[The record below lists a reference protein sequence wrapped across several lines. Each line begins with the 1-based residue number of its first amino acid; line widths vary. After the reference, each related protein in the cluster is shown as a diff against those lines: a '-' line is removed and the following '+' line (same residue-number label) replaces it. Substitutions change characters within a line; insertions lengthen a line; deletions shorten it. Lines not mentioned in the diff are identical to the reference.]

1 MFLAS
6 ALSKPLLWAYVQ
18 YVRTF
23 RIPYVPLWSVCTIL
37 SSSHFLMSGL
47 GEHGGKGYG
56 KIVPYAGRKRWF
68 RPYYGGPLQPGSYR
82 SQSND
87 GDGPTTQP
95 NAVSSAAAGGVALTS
110 ANLDT
115 FLGKTDTVNSIRKV
129 ITTMHD
135 RLEPLLFPGH
145 DDGSFTGDGPTTQPN
160 AVLSGWFQTERFYFD
175 FERPGSADIFF
186 PAYCA
191 RFRRLGELP
200 ASVDRQIGLC
210 ILHDTAHEFPYN
222 GARSDSMALYF
233 GMQSG
238 LDLQGSVSYG
248 WVSRQHV
255 WHPYCG
261 FCQKEWVGWY
271 CVQCNTQH

>member
-1 MFLAS
+1 
-6 ALSKPLLWAYVQ
+6 
-18 YVRTF
+18 
-23 RIPYVPLWSVCTIL
+23 
-37 SSSHFLMSGL
+37 MSGL
-47 GEHGGKGYG
+47 GEHGGKRYG
-56 KIVPYAGRKRWF
+56 KIIPYARSADRYS
-68 RPYYGGPLQPGSYR
+68 PYYDGPLKPGAYR
-82 SQSND
+82 SQCKG
-87 GDGPTTQP
+87 GDGPTTQSNP
-95 NAVSSAAAGGVALTS
+95 VSSAAAGGVALTS
-110 ANLDT
+110 ENLDT
-115 FLGKTDTVNSIRKV
+115 FLGKTATVNSLRNNMHAIKAQMRAHDISQDSLLDR
-129 ITTMHD
+129 ITA
-135 RLEPLLFPGH
+135 LFAFLVTP

-160 AVLSGWFQTERFYFD
+160 AVLSGWFQTERFYRGD
-175 FERPGSADIFF
+175 ERPGSADIFF
-186 PAYCA
+186 PAYWA
-191 RFRRLGELP
+191 NFGRRGELP
-200 ASVDRQIGLC
+200 ASVDRHIALC